1 MRKLLLAAAV
11 IGALASPALAEGP
24 ICQYTLETAI
34 DDLVGGGYPH
44 FLLDADKIDAFVAT
58 IKPAPEGKV
67 TNVLIAEL
75 RQELHYGL
83 EIDGCLTPPMP
94 VGVPAPGKS
103 A

>member
-1 MRKLLLAAAV
+1 MRKLLLAAAIV
-11 IGALASPALAEGP
+11 ALASPVFAEGP
-24 ICQYTLETAI
+24 VCQFTLEGAL
-34 DDLVGGGYPH
+34 DDLVTAGYPH

-75 RQELHYGL
+75 RQGLHYGL
-83 EIDGCLTPPMP
+83 EIDGCLLPPVP
-94 VGVPAPGKS
+94 VGGPKPGKT